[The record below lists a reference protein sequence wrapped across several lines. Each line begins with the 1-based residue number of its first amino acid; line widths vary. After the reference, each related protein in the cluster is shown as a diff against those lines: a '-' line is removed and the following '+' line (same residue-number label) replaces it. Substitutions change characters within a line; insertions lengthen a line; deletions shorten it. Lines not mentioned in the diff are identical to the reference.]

1 MKRKIYPKGFC
12 AILYVIFSILC
23 SCSIVLYTF
32 LLLTT
37 ENKNELESLVSI
49 ILMLS
54 LVLYKYLLY
63 SSIRI
68 VVEIDNNKLK
78 VKGQPIR
85 YKNRIQ
91 HSFSINIDE
100 INKISINFD
109 EYNSK
114 GEKFSSLNPRHEY
127 QDFIYFKMN
136 DGKIYKIW
144 IKHFSE
150 KQINEIIHIK
160 EIEELKWNNMLI
172 KSYIYTKSN
181 KYL

>member
-1 MKRKIYPKGFC
+1 MKRKIYPKGFT
-12 AILYVIFSILC
+12 AILSVIFSILC

-37 ENKNELESLVSI
+37 ENKNELEAILPISI

-100 INKISINFD
+100 INNISINFD

-114 GEKFSSLNPRHEY
+114 GEKFSTLNPKHDRQRY
-127 QDFIYFKMN
+127 IYFKMN

-160 EIEELKWNNMLI
+160 EIEELK
-172 KSYIYTKSN
+172 
-181 KYL
+181 